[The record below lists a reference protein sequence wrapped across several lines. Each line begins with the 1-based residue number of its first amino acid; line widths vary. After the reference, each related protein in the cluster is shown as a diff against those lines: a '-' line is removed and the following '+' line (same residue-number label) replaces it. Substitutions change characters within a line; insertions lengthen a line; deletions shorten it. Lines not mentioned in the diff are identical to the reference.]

1 MALTPLTAF
10 ERETTIIMNDEDDFA
25 TIYTCQ
31 RPMMTK
37 IDKLCKSNPDTY
49 KLVKQDEY
57 SKTYECPK
65 KLISFRTP
73 RAKRILSEEQKEE
86 LRIRMQNARKKL

>member
-1 MALTPLTAF
+1 MATTSLSAY
-10 ERETTIIMNDEDDFA
+10 ERETTIIMNDEDDFI

-37 IDKLCKSNPDTY
+37 IDKLRKSNPDTY
-49 KLVKQDEY
+49 ELIKQDEY
-57 SKTYECPK
+57 SKTYKCPK

-73 RAKRILSEEQKEE
+73 SAKRILSEEQKDE
-86 LRIRMQNARKKL
+86 LRIRMKNARNKT